1 MWEFVFT
8 HHEYFVFGKMVVK
21 RLTDVLHRSFR
32 IRCND
37 VLNGYWS
44 VESAEKFTG
53 TFTGYR
59 NYKLSLQEHVTGIW
73 LPNPEIWLPN
83 PWSVT
88 LTVICDIDKKIFN
101 SSHHLIHNLS
111 LISPFDI
118 RSSGSSFYPNIYYN
132 FYRSDDFPNN
142 LPIWNM
148 TTKFEKHLL
157 NNFFPLSLRTRWLIN
172 CSLYCIWTS
181 CRCWFVLN
189 DSLIKNL

>member
-1 MWEFVFT
+1 MWEFVFKVFT
-8 HHEYFVFGKMVVK
+8 HHEYFVLGKMVVK

-59 NYKLSLQEHVTGIW
+59 NYRLSLQEHVTGIW

-88 LTVICDIDKKIFN
+88 LIKKIFN

-142 LPIWNM
+142 LSEIWLPNLKS
-148 TTKFEKHLL
+148 TCSIISFHSVWGHGGSSTAACIASELL
-157 NNFFPLSLRTRWLIN
+157 VVADL
-172 CSLYCIWTS
+172 C
-181 CRCWFVLN
+181 
-189 DSLIKNL
+189 